1 MKLLGIYRSEKFSPN
16 MVSND
21 KAILDAVADE
31 LVKAGHEVVTM
42 SEDDLSTLS
51 YDLSAYDLAFG
62 MLRNTDT
69 INKLM
74 EKNDENKFINT
85 LGGILDCNERVSLL
99 EIFMDEGINMPP
111 CALYTHLGVKSNDEV
126 TFPLWIKRGD
136 GCAEV
141 KEDTSF
147 VTNDEEAAAIV
158 ANYLE
163 RGINSFVAQQHIE
176 GDLIKFYGVEGTDF
190 FNWDYASNGHSKFGL
205 EEINGKEH
213 GYPFKPE
220 DLKALADR
228 ASRAVETP
236 VYGGDCVVN
245 AEGKM
250 YIIDFN
256 DWPSFSRCRE
266 EASKAI
272 AKRILGTKI
281 KNL

>member
-74 EKNDENKFINT
+74 EKNDEDKFVNT
-85 LGGILDCNERVSLL
+85 LGGILDCNERVALL

-147 VTNDEEAAAIV
+147 VTNDEEAASIV
-158 ANYLE
+158 ANYQE
-163 RGINSFVAQQHIE
+163 RGISSFVAQQHIE

-213 GYPFKPE
+213 GYPFKAD
-220 DLKALADR
+220 DLKVLADR
-228 ASRAVETP
+228 TSRAVETP
-236 VYGGDCVVN
+236 VYGGDCVVD

-266 EASKAI
+266 EAAKAI
-272 AKRILGTKI
+272 AKRILETKI

>member
-74 EKNDENKFINT
+74 EKNDEDKFVNT
-85 LGGILDCNERVSLL
+85 LGGILDCNERVALL

-158 ANYLE
+158 ANYQE

-213 GYPFKPE
+213 GYPFNPE

-236 VYGGDCVVN
+236 VYGGDCVVD

>member
-31 LVKAGHEVVTM
+31 LAKAGHEVVTM

-85 LGGILDCNERVSLL
+85 LGGILDCNERVALL

-147 VTNDEEAAAIV
+147 VTNDEEAATIV
-158 ANYLE
+158 ANYQE

-236 VYGGDCVVN
+236 VYGGDCVVD